1 MASLVLLLSELL
13 KHQNQDPSGLLL
25 SQTSSPPG
33 GAVVVTATAS
43 PHSPA
48 IWTTRKPLGSSL
60 GSCKKEE
67 EMVVQDLP
75 ESGFCAELVWP

>member
-33 GAVVVTATAS
+33 GAVAVTATAS

-48 IWTTRKPLGSSL
+48 NWTARKSL

>member
-33 GAVVVTATAS
+33 VAAAVTATAP
-43 PHSPA
+43 PHSMTNWVA
-48 IWTTRKPLGSSL
+48 RKPSGNSL
-60 GSCKKEE
+60 DSCIKE

-75 ESGFCAELVWP
+75 ESRFCAELVWP